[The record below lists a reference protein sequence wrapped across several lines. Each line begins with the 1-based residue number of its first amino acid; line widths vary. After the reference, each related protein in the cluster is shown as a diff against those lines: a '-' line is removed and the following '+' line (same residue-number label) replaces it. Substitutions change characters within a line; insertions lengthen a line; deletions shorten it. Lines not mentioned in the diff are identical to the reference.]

1 MFTIFVFK
9 SYQRV
14 KMSIDEKFIQDTSQK
29 KRPEVGLVL
38 SCVNLINCLEGI
50 LCPCNFK
57 HDISSSPFKV
67 PGNIQTILRR
77 YNFYRTIVM
86 FYESLI
92 FLV

>member
-1 MFTIFVFK
+1 
-9 SYQRV
+9 
-14 KMSIDEKFIQDTSQK
+14 MSIDEKFIQDTSQK

-38 SCVNLINCLEGI
+38 SSVNLINCLEGI
-50 LCPCNFK
+50 LCTGNFN
-57 HDISSSPFKV
+57 HNIFPSPFEIQ
-67 PGNIQTILRR
+67 GNIQTFLRR